1 VYWVYYTRIDLAD
14 YLEQQAAYVELNRK
28 ALENRTDL
36 DPEKKRK
43 IIEKQ
48 KEWELRLLKL
58 SDRIQVD
65 DVKAARKAKADADK
79 EAKEMKTADAT
90 GDASDNDEEQP
101 MPDFF

>member
-1 VYWVYYTRIDLAD
+1 M
-14 YLEQQAAYVELNRK
+14 
-28 ALENRTDL
+28 ENRTDL
-36 DPEKKRK
+36 DPEKKRS

-65 DVKAARKAKADADK
+65 DIKAARKAKADADK

-90 GDASDNDEEQP
+90 GNQEDNNSEGQEV
-101 MPDFF
+101 PDFF